1 MIVSWITYV
10 YFNIEAIIQ
19 LHAHDLVGK
28 RGLASASWAF
38 LIFYMLCLKRKL
50 IMTNRLLLLSLS
62 RVVTTMV
69 LEFRYINVVG
79 NWPLNLDFKKI
90 FILLQSQ
97 IKLALNFD
105 TGKTWTTFDVVL
117 TVFCEILNNWLS

>member
-1 MIVSWITYV
+1 MVSWITYV

-38 LIFYMLCLKRKL
+38 LIFYVLCLKRKL

-105 TGKTWTTFDVVL
+105 TGQTWTTFDVVL

>member
-1 MIVSWITYV
+1 MVSWITYV

-38 LIFYMLCLKRKL
+38 LIFYMLSLKRKL

-105 TGKTWTTFDVVL
+105 TGQTWTTFDVVL